1 MNKIEIREKAS
12 AKAFAN
18 ITSCDIDINQLS
30 DEIKKHGSKYPFI
43 TEEQNQRVLERLKTE
58 RKIWSYIAKLVETDE

>member
-1 MNKIEIREKAS
+1 MNKIDIKERAS

-18 ITSCDIDINQLS
+18 ITSCNIDIRELK
-30 DEIKKHGSKYPFI
+30 EELKLYGSKYPFI

-58 RKIWSYIAKLVETDE
+58 RKIWSYIAKLIEIDE